1 MNFNDMA
8 NAAWLIAYNAFIIFY
23 VSRKVSEKFGKYM
36 ARKTIHLL
44 SAGVSLILCPLLF
57 SDLSFPVLLA
67 GLMILFTIIGHSKS
81 LFGWF
86 QEKKNYADVYF
97 TVTCTLLLSLFW
109 NYNVWIGVLSC
120 LFMAWGDGVTG
131 LVRYAVYKRRTK
143 GVLGNIAMFVL
154 CAGLG
159 YFLLGYIGIIG
170 GTFSSLMEKLEK
182 VDDNLSVPLG
192 SAVVMAAL
200 GLI

>member
-1 MNFNDMA
+1 LIITDITNTI
-8 NAAWLIAYNAFIIFY
+8 WLTAYNAVVIFF
-23 VSRKVSEKFGKYM
+23 VSRKVYEKFGKYL

-44 SAGVSLILCPLLF
+44 SAGVSLILCPFLF
-57 SDLSFPVLLA
+57 SDLCFPIIITS
-67 GLMILFTIIGHSKS
+67 LMILFTVVGHTKNFFS
-81 LFGWF
+81 WF
-86 QEKKNYADVYF
+86 QERKNYADVYF
-97 TVTCTLLLSLFW
+97 TLTCTLLLALFW

-143 GVLGNIAMFVL
+143 GIWGNIAMFIL

-159 YFLLGYIGIIG
+159 YLLLGYIGLIG
-170 GTFSSLMEKLEK
+170 GIFSSIVERFEK

-192 SAVVMAAL
+192 SAVVMTAL
-200 GLI
+200 RLL